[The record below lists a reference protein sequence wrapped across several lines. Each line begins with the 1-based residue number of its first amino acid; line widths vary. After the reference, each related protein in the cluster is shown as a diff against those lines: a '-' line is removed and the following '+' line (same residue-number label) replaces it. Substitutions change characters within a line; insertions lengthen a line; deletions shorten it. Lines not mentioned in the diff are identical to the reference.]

1 MSTTWTPAE
10 EEAVRSA
17 LAVGQEAMDVG
28 AVPWSSLERR
38 RSAATRRHR
47 TAVGLGVAGA
57 IVAGLVGQGLLTGS
71 VNGFVSPTAGSPFVP
86 AYDGRTVGSLAADTA
101 FLDGLRQRIA
111 DNRAVLP
118 AGTDP
123 SVVEVALAT
132 DVAGARLA
140 LARMPGRDGWV
151 WVTGPQGAPVSGM
164 DLGNW
169 CVGDDV
175 CWLRYGLGWT
185 SYVDTKPD
193 GSSQLVGARGD
204 GAVVAT
210 EPGSRV
216 VLRGGNDVT
225 ADGVLRPLQVAAEER
240 WPGVFVGPL
249 TVPPV
254 RIDVAVTPPGGRT
267 VRTWDASGSGLA
279 PDEWWDV
286 ASASA
291 SRGRGV
297 RGFSDLGD
305 VRGDLVMAA
314 ARAAGAATG
323 DGTRSRVVWAD
334 QNADGTVARAVLAFG
349 TVSGG
354 WLRVAVERV
363 VEGGGF
369 RLAAYGP
376 APVARDG
383 LDGTGAAWRS
393 VVGTAVVVG
402 PAQARSFRWVDRDD
416 RPLGGRRALDG
427 DAAADGEP
435 VPEGAVAVTFEGA
448 DGAALGRA
456 ALVGAWPDDK
466 VLS

>member
-10 EEAVRSA
+10 EEAVRTA
-17 LAVGQEAMDVG
+17 LAAGQDVMDVG
-28 AVPWSSLERR
+28 AAPWSSLERR
-38 RSAATRRHR
+38 RSAATRRRR
-47 TAVGLGVAGA
+47 TAAGLGVAA
-57 IVAGLVGQGLLTGS
+57 AVVAGLVGQGVLTGS
-71 VNGFVSPTAGSPFVP
+71 VGGFVTPAAGSPFVP

-111 DNRAVLP
+111 GNRAVLP

-123 SVVEVALAT
+123 GVVEIAFAT
-132 DVAGARLA
+132 DVPGARLA

-151 WVTGPQGAPVSGM
+151 WVTGPQGAPVGGM
-164 DLGNW
+164 NLGTW

-193 GSSQLVGARGD
+193 GSSRLVGSPGE
-204 GAVVAT
+204 GAVVVT

-225 ADGVLRPLQVAAEER
+225 VDGLLRPLEVDAEER
-240 WPGVFVGPL
+240 WPGVFVAPL
-249 TVPPV
+249 AVPPV

-267 VRTWDASGSGLA
+267 VRTWDASGSGLD
-279 PDEWWDV
+279 PDRWWDT
-286 ASASA
+286 ASATA

-305 VRGDLVMAA
+305 QRGDLVMAA

-334 QNADGTVARAVLAFG
+334 QNADGTVARALIAFG
-349 TVSGG
+349 TASGG
-354 WLRVAVERV
+354 WVRVAVERI

-369 RLAAYGP
+369 RLTTYGP
-376 APVARDG
+376 APVARDA

-393 VVGTAVVVG
+393 VLGTAVVVG
-402 PAQARSFRWVDRDD
+402 PAQARSFRWVDRDS
-416 RPLGGRRALDG
+416 RPIGARRALDG
-427 DAAADGEP
+427 DAAVDGEP

-448 DGAALGRA
+448 DGAGLGRA
-456 ALVGAWPDDK
+456 VLVGAWPDDK